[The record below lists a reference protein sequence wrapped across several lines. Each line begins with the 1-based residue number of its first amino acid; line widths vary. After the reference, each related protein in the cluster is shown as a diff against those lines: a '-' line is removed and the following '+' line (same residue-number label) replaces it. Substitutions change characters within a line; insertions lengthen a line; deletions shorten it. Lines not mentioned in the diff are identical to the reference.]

1 MNCIRLTN
9 ERLEDLRTF
18 LGQKADANL
27 FALGLLE
34 DHGLRNTDGAPVKA
48 YALSGDGT
56 SFETAVLVG
65 GDGGLVLPAAASASA
80 AEELGQALR
89 GKISV
94 RSLFGPRRILD
105 GFLKGLGA
113 QDSVLLVRP
122 LTVFAAAADFL
133 GPFVCPELR
142 RATVS
147 DLPRLIPF
155 AAKAVAESLGED
167 PLTCTREAFERRIAA
182 RVLAGRTYVLERE
195 GTLALKLD
203 VTSQSR
209 FGLEIEGVFA
219 APKFRQKGLA
229 TLAVG
234 QITRH
239 MLGRMPKIVARVP
252 EGDEPATRLCRRV
265 GFLPVRRSDET
276 RLMILR

>member
-9 ERLEDLRTF
+9 ERLEDLRDF
-18 LGQKADANL
+18 LGQKADAHL
-27 FALGLLE
+27 FALGILE

-48 YALSGDGT
+48 YALSEDGK
-56 SFETAVLVG
+56 SFETVAIVG
-65 GDGGLVLPAAASASA
+65 GDGGLTLPIAKNAAA

-89 GKISV
+89 GKMAV

-142 RATVS
+142 RAAAS

-155 AAKAVAESLGED
+155 AARAVEESLGEN
-167 PLTCTREAFERRIAA
+167 PLVCTREAFERRIAA
-182 RVLAGRTYVLERE
+182 RVLAGRCYILEKD
-195 GTLALKLD
+195 GALALKLD

-209 FGLEIEGVFA
+209 FGLEIEGVYV
-219 APKFRQKGLA
+219 APKLRQHGLA

-265 GFLPVRRSDET
+265 GFLPVRRNDET